1 MKQQGNREAHGGLSR
16 GAGSGEEAGA
26 DAAELGAPGGGDFGV
41 FGAKDEHLVLR
52 FVLPF
57 QSDSQH
63 RAR

>member
-16 GAGSGEEAGA
+16 GASSGEEAGA

-41 FGAKDEHLVLR
+41 FGAKDERLVLR
-52 FVLPF
+52 VALKGEHEA
-57 QSDSQH
+57 QH